1 MPSNA
6 KNLAEYLNNETTSAT
21 ADIADGSITTAKL
34 ADGGVTTAKV
44 ADNAVTGAK
53 LFAEN
58 LGQLGRRNLII
69 NGDMRVNQRGRTYTA
84 TGYTLDRFN
93 CFKGNFDQLVIAVTK
108 DTDNPSGNGFS
119 HSLKLAVTTA
129 ETGTLASDELLYLSL
144 IHI

>member
-1 MPSNA
+1 MAIDTIGTNA
-6 KNLAEYLNNETTSAT
+6 IANDAVNAAKIAAGAVD
-21 ADIADGSITTAKL
+21 ADITAIPDGSVSTAKI
-34 ADGGVTTAKV
+34 

-93 CFKGNFDQLVIAVTK
+93 CFKGNSLP
-108 DTDNPSGNGFS
+108 NLFS
-119 HSLKLAVTTA
+119 LESAK
-129 ETGTLASDELLYLSL
+129 
-144 IHI
+144 